1 MISLALS
8 FFSAFILTSIAALSM
23 LSPARMAVVFFS
35 QLPKFVMRESG
46 SLTDW
51 FTMLLVIKEI

>member
-1 MISLALS
+1 
-8 FFSAFILTSIAALSM
+8 M
-23 LSPARMAVVFFS
+23 LRPARMAVVFFS

>member
-1 MISLALS
+1 MMLLACS
-8 FFSAFILTSIAALSM
+8 FFREFILTPMAVGSM
-23 LSPARMAVVFFS
+23 LSPDKMAVVFFS